1 MHFNNITKA
10 LHKRA
15 HVVHYKTDIKDVPSR
30 TKIDEILRIG
40 YPLATSKQNAFP
52 YKAHVLGPNKE
63 RSAELYKFCEG
74 NKVNFDGDVGE
85 KYHPNPNLFHIAT
98 APWTLI
104 FTPRMTKGNLFAQEQ
119 CAKTGTQWEMGMESY
134 IPKGRESWA
143 IEVGMIAKCITGAVL
158 DNHLDTSYNVC
169 FPHWIKPWK
178 NSEHF
183 QFINKVNY
191 HPFLIQTIGK
201 SEKYKWQNMG
211 KENRKKDYCPPF
223 EDIFLFEDD
232 NE

>member
-1 MHFNNITKA
+1 MSNIVES
-10 LHKRA
+10 LSKRA
-15 HVVHYKTDIKDVPSR
+15 HVVHYKTNVEDIP
-30 TKIDEILRIG
+30 TKSEIEEILRIG

-104 FTPRMTKGNLFAQEQ
+104 FTPRISPGNQFAQEQ
-119 CAKTGTQWEMGMESY
+119 CAKTGTQWEMGRETY
-134 IPKGRESWA
+134 IPKGREAWG
-143 IEVGMIAKCITGAVL
+143 IEVGMLAKCITGAVL
-158 DNHLDTSYNVC
+158 DNNWDTSYNAC
-169 FPHWIKPWK
+169 FPHWIEPWN

-183 QFINKVNY
+183 QFVKY

-201 SEKYKWQNMG
+201 AKKYKWQNMQ
-211 KENRKKDYCPPF
+211 KENLAKDTCPPF
-223 EDIFLFEDD
+223 EDIFSFEDD